1 MTSVIEPA
9 WPRLLP
15 LLLLL
20 LPPLPLLPLPR
31 VKMRALVKLVNKF
44 TTNKGCTVYILTLI
58 RLQNLFSLVLKLHKI
73 DRCV

>member
-9 WPRLLP
+9 WPRLL

-20 LPPLPLLPLPR
+20 QPLPLLPLPR

-44 TTNKGCTVYILTLI
+44 TTNKVCTLWDSIACCFCWVEDSGT
-58 RLQNLFSLVLKLHKI
+58 
-73 DRCV
+73 DR

>member
-9 WPRLLP
+9 WPRLL

-20 LPPLPLLPLPR
+20 LQQPLPLLPLPR

-44 TTNKGCTVYILTLI
+44 TTNKVCTSC
-58 RLQNLFSLVLKLHKI
+58 QNYRN
-73 DRCV
+73 D